1 MNNAP
6 PLQHLSSNI
15 HIVNAMIAGI
25 YIYIF
30 WKKCRKKLKTGKN
43 LEGRMWERKKE
54 KKKGKKRKKR
64 KKRREKRIQ
73 TNFSY
78 LFWLFNVTWLGVVV
92 AMYPL

>member
-1 MNNAP
+1 M
-6 PLQHLSSNI
+6 
-15 HIVNAMIAGI
+15 G
-25 YIYIF
+25 
-30 WKKCRKKLKTGKN
+30 
-43 LEGRMWERKKE
+43 KE
-54 KKKGKKRKKR
+54 KIEEKRKKGKKRKKR

>member
-1 MNNAP
+1 
-6 PLQHLSSNI
+6 
-15 HIVNAMIAGI
+15 MIAGI

-30 WKKCRKKLKTGKN
+30 WKKCRKKFKTGKN

-64 KKRREKRIQ
+64 REKRIQ
-73 TNFSY
+73 TNLSY
-78 LFWLFNVTWLGVVV
+78 LFWLFNVTWLGVFV